1 MSAEDSPSI
10 PQDSL
15 SSGRVKNP
23 ADTPAWQA
31 LLAHHRSMADRH
43 MRDLFRQDPGRGT
56 RLSLEAAGLF
66 LDFSKNRITDETLRL
81 LCALAEECGVTEAI
95 DDMFRGAKLNNT
107 EQRAVLHTALRKR
120 TDEPVLL
127 DGENVMPCVLAELEK
142 MRSFCHAVH
151 RGQWRGYSG
160 KRLTDA
166 VHIGIGGSHL
176 GPVLVTQALIPYRNP
191 GMRVHFVSNVDS
203 ADIYDTLSQLDPETT
218 LFIVASKTFTTQ
230 ETMANAHT
238 AKQWFLSKARD
249 ASAVARHFVAL
260 STNLAATKQFGIAN
274 DNVFEL
280 WDWVGGRYSVWSSIG
295 LPVVLSIG
303 MENFEELLTGAH
315 LMDEHFR
322 SADLCRNAP
331 LILALLGVWYVNFFG
346 MHSHAIIPYD
356 MHLGR
361 LPSYLQQ
368 LDMESNGKSVNR
380 DGQAVDYAT
389 GAVIWGAPGT
399 DSQHAFF
406 QLLHQGTH
414 IIPVD
419 FILGRRNH
427 NPMGKHQEMLLA
439 NCLAQAEALMRGKT
453 VAEVSADLLAAGMPP
468 AEIEGL
474 APHRTFPGN
483 KPSTMI
489 LYEKL
494 TPRTLGALL
503 ALYEHKVFVQGRI
516 WGINSFDQW
525 GVELGKQL
533 AGPILSQLT
542 GGQISEHD
550 SSTANLI
557 ALCSAAGTD

>member
-1 MSAEDSPSI
+1 MSAD
-10 PQDSL
+10 DSL
-15 SSGRVKNP
+15 SSDAVKNP
-23 ADTPAWQA
+23 AHTPAWQA
-31 LLAHHRSMADRH
+31 LLAHYRSTAERH
-43 MRDLFRQDPGRGT
+43 MRDLFRQDPDRGK

-66 LDFSKNRITDETLRL
+66 VDFSKNRILDETLHL
-81 LCALAEECGVTEAI
+81 LCALAEECGVGQAI
-95 DDMFRGAKLNNT
+95 GGMFRGAKLNTT

-120 TDEPVLL
+120 SDEPVFL
-127 DGENVMPCVLAELEK
+127 DGENVMPYVLAELEK
-142 MRSFCHAVH
+142 MRSFCDAVH

-176 GPVLVTQALIPYRNP
+176 GPLLVTQALIPYRVP
-191 GMRVHFVSNVDS
+191 GMQVHFVSNVDS
-203 ADIYDTLSQLDPETT
+203 ADIYHTLSQLDPETT

-238 AKQWFLSKARD
+238 AKQWFLSKAQD
-249 ASAVARHFVAL
+249 ASAVGRHFVAL
-260 STNLAATKQFGIAN
+260 STNVVATKQFGIAN
-274 DNVFEL
+274 DNVFAF

-303 MENFEELLTGAH
+303 MENFEEFLRGAY

-322 SADLCRNAP
+322 CSDPFRNAP
-331 LILALLGVWYVNFFG
+331 LVLALLGVWYVNFFG
-346 MHSHAIIPYD
+346 LHSQAIIPYD
-356 MHLGR
+356 RHLDR
-361 LPSYLQQ
+361 LPNYLQQ

-389 GAVIWGAPGT
+389 GGVIWGAPGT

-414 IIPVD
+414 VVPVD
-419 FILGRRNH
+419 FILGRQSH
-427 NPMGKHQEMLLA
+427 YPMGKHQEMLLA
-439 NCLAQAEALMRGKT
+439 NCLAQAEALMCGKT
-453 VAEVSADLLAAGMPP
+453 AAEVKADLLGAGMPP
-468 AEIEGL
+468 AEIERL

-542 GGQISEHD
+542 GGETTKHD

-557 ALCSAAGTD
+557 ARCSGATTD

>member
-1 MSAEDSPSI
+1 
-10 PQDSL
+10 
-15 SSGRVKNP
+15 
-23 ADTPAWQA
+23 
-31 LLAHHRSMADRH
+31 MAKRH
-43 MRDLFRQDPGRGT
+43 MRDLFRQDPKRGK

-66 LDFSKNRITDETLRL
+66 VDFSKNRIVDETLRL
-81 LCALAEECGVTEAI
+81 LYALAEECGVAQAI
-95 DDMFRGAKLNNT
+95 ADMFRGAKLNTT
-107 EQRAVLHTALRKR
+107 EQRAVLHTALRR
-120 TDEPVLL
+120 RSDEPLFL
-127 DGENVMPCVLAELEK
+127 DGENVMPYVLAELEK
-142 MRSFCHAVH
+142 MRSFCDVVH

-176 GPVLVTQALIPYRNP
+176 GPLLVTQALIPYRCP
-191 GMRVHFVSNVDS
+191 GLQVHFVANVDS
-203 ADIYDTLSQLDPETT
+203 ADIYHTLSQLDPETT
-218 LFIVASKTFTTQ
+218 LFIIASKTFTTQ
-230 ETMANAHT
+230 ETMANAVT
-238 AKQWFLSKARD
+238 AKQWFLSKAQD

-260 STNLAATKQFGIAN
+260 STNPTATKQFGIAN
-274 DNVFEL
+274 DNVFAF

-303 MENFEELLTGAH
+303 MENFEEFLRGAY

-322 SADLCRNAP
+322 SSDLSRNAP
-331 LILALLGVWYVNFFG
+331 LILALLGIWYVNFFG
-346 MHSHAIIPYD
+346 LHSHAIIPYD
-356 MHLGR
+356 IHLER
-361 LPSYLQQ
+361 LPNYLQQ
-368 LDMESNGKSVNR
+368 LDMESNGKSVNG

-389 GAVIWGAPGT
+389 GGVIWGAPGT

-406 QLLHQGTH
+406 QLLHQGTQV
-414 IIPVD
+414 IPVD
-419 FILGRRNH
+419 FILGRQSH
-427 NPMGKHQEMLLA
+427 YPMGKHQEMLRA

-453 VAEVSADLLAAGMPP
+453 AAEVKADLLAAGMPP
-468 AEIEGL
+468 AELERL

-483 KPSTMI
+483 KPSTVI

-542 GGQISEHD
+542 GGERAEHD

-557 ALCSAAGTD
+557 ALCGGAAPD

>member
-1 MSAEDSPSI
+1 MSADDS
-10 PQDSL
+10 
-15 SSGRVKNP
+15 KNP
-23 ADTPAWQA
+23 THTPAWQA
-31 LLAHHRSMADRH
+31 LLAHHRSMAERH
-43 MRDLFRQDPGRGT
+43 VRDLFHQDPDRAT

-66 LDFSKNRITDETLRL
+66 VDFSKNRIVDETLHL
-81 LCALAEECGVTEAI
+81 LCALAEECGVAQAI
-95 DDMFRGAKLNNT
+95 ADMFRGAKLNTT

-120 TDEPVLL
+120 SDEPVFL
-127 DGENVMPCVLAELEK
+127 DGQNVMPYVLAELEK
-142 MRSFCHAVH
+142 MRSFCDAVH
-151 RGQWRGYSG
+151 RGQWGGYSG

-176 GPVLVTQALIPYRNP
+176 GPMLVTQALIPYRKP
-191 GMRVHFVSNVDS
+191 GIQVHFVSNADS
-203 ADIYDTLSQLDPETT
+203 ADIYHTLSQLDPETT
-218 LFIVASKTFTTQ
+218 LFVVASKTFTTQ

-249 ASAVARHFVAL
+249 ASAVARHFIAL
-260 STNLAATKQFGIAN
+260 STNLPATKQFGIAN
-274 DNVFEL
+274 DNVFEF
-280 WDWVGGRYSVWSSIG
+280 WDWVGGRYSVWSSIA

-303 MENFEELLTGAH
+303 MENFEELLTGAY

-322 SADLCRNAP
+322 SSDPFRNAP

-346 MHSHAIIPYD
+346 LHSHAIIPYD
-356 MHLGR
+356 VHLER

-380 DGQAVDYAT
+380 HGQAVDYAT
-389 GAVIWGAPGT
+389 GPVIWGAPGT

-414 IIPVD
+414 VIPVD
-419 FILGRRNH
+419 FILGRQSH
-427 NPMGKHQEMLLA
+427 YPMGKHQEMLLA
-439 NCLAQAEALMRGKT
+439 NCLAQAEALMLGKT
-453 VAEVSADLLAAGMPP
+453 AAEVKADLFGAGMPP
-468 AEIEGL
+468 AEIERL

-542 GGQISEHD
+542 GGEAGEHD

-557 ALCSAAGTD
+557 ALCGGAAAD